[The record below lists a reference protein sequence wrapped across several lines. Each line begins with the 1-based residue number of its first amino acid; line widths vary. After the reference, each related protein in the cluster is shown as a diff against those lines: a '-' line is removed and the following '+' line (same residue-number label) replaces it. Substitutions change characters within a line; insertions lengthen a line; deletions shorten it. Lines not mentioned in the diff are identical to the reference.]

1 MDDIKRAAVLGSGVM
16 GGAIAAHL
24 ANCGIPSLMLDIVPP
39 GLSAEDR
46 QDPAKRNALAAASK
60 AALLKTKPAPLY
72 LPGNA
77 DLIEIGNF
85 EDDFPRIAEAD
96 WVIEVVKEDLAIK
109 KKVLGE
115 AAKHRRPGSVISTN
129 TSGIL
134 VGSMADGMD
143 DDIRRHFLGTHFF
156 NPPRYLKLLEIIPG
170 PDTLPGVV
178 ATLKRFA
185 EDVLGKGIV
194 VAKDTPNFVANRIL
208 TYACQF
214 IMREFPKDGLSVDDV
229 DSLTGPIIGHASS
242 ATFRTCDLVG
252 LDTYVHV
259 IGNVY
264 HGCPG
269 DEQRELFQA
278 EPWLQKLIEEN
289 RLGEKTGAGFYKK
302 TGERDEKGKRVIL
315 SLNVNTLEYEPPSK
329 TRFDCIGAAR
339 AVESLEEKVRI
350 MHTGEDAGSKFVW
363 KLFANT
369 ALYAANRIPEIADD
383 IVSIDHAVKWGFA
396 WNIGIFETWD
406 VLGFDYVCDRM
417 AAEGL
422 EVPAIARALRDAG
435 GASFYRHENG
445 RTRYFDLASK
455 AYKEVERNPNALFLI
470 DLKRD
475 NRTVRE
481 NAACSLVD
489 LGDGILCAEFHT
501 KMNTIDADLLDLL
514 NTGTNLVNEGA
525 FEGMIV
531 ANQGEH
537 FSAGANLFMVLGYAM
552 QNDWDALSN
561 IIAAF
566 QNANMAMRFCRG
578 PVVAAPHHYTFGGG
592 IEISQHTARVVAAA
606 ETYGGLVEAGV
617 GIIPAGG
624 GTKEMLRR
632 ALAYVPDSVPQ
643 GDPFPY
649 VRRAFETIGMAKV
662 STSGHELVPL
672 GYLTQHDCVCINDQH
687 QVKRAKDVC
696 RGLVLAGY
704 APPRPAKLA
713 VLGEPVRAAFRSAV
727 YQMQLAGWASEHD
740 ALIAE
745 YLART
750 LTGGDR
756 LPGQV
761 MSEQDVLDLE
771 REAMLYLCGTEKTR
785 ARMQYMLQTGK
796 PLRN

>member
-1 MDDIKRAAVLGSGVM
+1 MDDIKRVAVLGSGVM

-24 ANCGIPSLMLDIVPP
+24 ANCGVPSVMLDIVPP
-39 GLSAEDR
+39 SLTAEER
-46 QDPAKRNALAAASK
+46 KDPAKRNSFAAASK
-60 AALLKTKPAPLY
+60 AALLKTKPAPVY
-72 LPGNA
+72 LPEYA

-115 AAKHRRPGSVISTN
+115 ASKHRRPGSIISTN

-134 VGSMADGMD
+134 VRSMTEVMDGDM
-143 DDIRRHFLGTHFF
+143 RKHFLGTHFF

-170 PDTLPGVV
+170 PDTLPEVV
-178 ATLKRFA
+178 ETLKRFA
-185 EDVLGKGIV
+185 ENVLGKGIV
-194 VAKDTPNFVANRIL
+194 MARDTPNFVANRIL

-214 IMREFPKDGLSVDDV
+214 IMREFPKHGLTVEDV
-229 DSLTGPIIGHASS
+229 DNLTGPIIGHASS

-264 HGCPG
+264 NGCPD
-269 DEQRELFQA
+269 DEQRELFRP
-278 EPWLQKLIEEN
+278 EPWLEKLIDSN
-289 RLGEKTGAGFYKK
+289 RLGEKTGAGFFKK
-302 TGERDEKGKRVIL
+302 TDERDEKGKRIIL
-315 SLNVNTLEYEPPSK
+315 SLDVATLEYKPQSK
-329 TRFDCIGAAR
+329 TKFDCIGAAR
-339 AVESLEEKVRI
+339 GTEDPEEKVRI
-350 MHTGEDAGSKFVW
+350 MHTGGDEGSKFVW
-363 KLFANT
+363 RLFANM
-369 ALYAANRIPEIADD
+369 AIYAANRIPEVAND
-383 IVSIDHAVKWGFA
+383 IVSIDNAVKWGFA
-396 WNIGIFETWD
+396 WSIGIFETWD
-406 VLGFDYVCDRM
+406 ALGVKYVCDRM

-422 EVPAIARALRDAG
+422 PLPGIAKALLQAG
-435 GASFYRHENG
+435 GESFYKYENG
-445 RTRYFDLASK
+445 KRMFFDLASNG
-455 AYKEVERNPNALFLI
+455 YKEVARNPAAFFLKDLKAGNKTVRKTESCSLI
-470 DLKRD
+470 D
-475 NRTVRE
+475 V
-481 NAACSLVD
+481 
-489 LGDGILCAEFHT
+489 GDGILCAEFHN
-501 KMNTIDADLLDLL
+501 KMNTIDGDLLEML
-514 NTGTNLVNEGA
+514 NAGVSLVNEGV

-552 QNDWDALSN
+552 QNDWASLSN
-561 IIAAF
+561 IISVF
-566 QNANMAMRFCRG
+566 QNTNMAMRFCRG

-592 IEISQHTARVVAAA
+592 IEMSQHAARAVVAA

-632 ALAYVPDSVPQ
+632 ALAYVPETVVQ

-662 STSGHELVPL
+662 STSGPDLIKL
-672 GYLTQHDCVCINDQH
+672 GYLTENEFVCINDHH

-696 RGLVLAGY
+696 RSLVIAGY
-704 APPRPAKLA
+704 IPPKPAKLA
-713 VLGEPVRAAFRSAV
+713 VLGESVRAAFRSVV
-727 YQMQLAGWASEHD
+727 YQMQLSGWATEHD
-740 ALIAE
+740 ALITE
-745 YLART
+745 HLART

-756 LPGQV
+756 LPGQE
-761 MSEQDVLDLE
+761 MTEQDVLDLE
-771 REAMLYLCGTEKTR
+771 RESMLSLCGTEKTR

>member
-1 MDDIKRAAVLGSGVM
+1 MGDIKRAAVLGSGVM

-39 GLSAEDR
+39 GLSADDR
-46 QDPAKRNALAAASK
+46 RDPVKRNAFAAASK
-60 AALLKTKPAPLY
+60 AALLKAKPAPLY
-72 LPGNA
+72 LPENA

-96 WVIEVVKEDLAIK
+96 WVIEVVKEDLAVK
-109 KKVLGE
+109 KKVLVE
-115 AAKHRRPGSVISTN
+115 AAKHRRPGSIISTN

-134 VGSMADGMD
+134 IQSMVDGLDEDM
-143 DDIRRHFLGTHFF
+143 RRHFLGAHFF
-156 NPPRYLKLLEIIPG
+156 NPPRYLPLLELIPG
-170 PDTLPGVV
+170 PDTLPELL
-178 ATLKRFA
+178 ASLQQFA
-185 EDVLGKGIV
+185 ENVLGKGIV

-208 TYACQF
+208 TYVCQY
-214 IMREFPKDGLSVDDV
+214 IMREFSKDGLSVDDV
-229 DSLTGPIIGHASS
+229 DRLTGPIIGHASS

-264 HGCPG
+264 RGCPG
-269 DEQRELFQA
+269 DEQRELFQP
-278 EPWLQKLIEEN
+278 EPWLQQLVDEN

-302 TGERDEKGKRVIL
+302 TDERDEKGKRVIL
-315 SLNVNTLEYEPPSK
+315 SLNVDTLEYEPPRQ
-329 TRFDCIGAAR
+329 TRFDCISAAR
-339 AVESLEEKVRI
+339 ATDDLEERVRI

-369 ALYAANRIPEIADD
+369 AIYAANRIPEIADD
-383 IVSIDHAVKWGFA
+383 IVSIDRAVKWGFA

-406 VLGFDYVCDRM
+406 ALGFEYVCERM
-417 AAEGL
+417 AADGFA
-422 EVPAIARALRDAG
+422 VPALAQALRDAG
-435 GASFYRHENG
+435 GASFYRYENG
-445 RTRYFDLASK
+445 RKLYFDLASK
-455 AYKEVERNPNALFLI
+455 GYKDVERNPNALFLL
-470 DLKRD
+470 DLKRG
-475 NRTVRE
+475 NRTVQE
-481 NAACSLVD
+481 NEACSLID

-501 KMNTIDADLLDLL
+501 KMNTIDADLLELL
-514 NTGTNLVNEGA
+514 NAGTARVNEGA
-525 FEGMIV
+525 FDGMVV

-537 FSAGANLFMVLGYAM
+537 FSAGANLFLVLGYAM
-552 QNDWDALSN
+552 QNDWDALDQLIS
-561 IIAAF
+561 AF
-566 QNANMAMRFCRG
+566 QDTNMALRFCRG

-592 IEISQHTARVVAAA
+592 IELSQHAARVVAAA

-632 ALAYVPDSVPQ
+632 ALAYVPDSIPQ

-649 VRRAFETIGMAKV
+649 LRRAFETIGMAKV
-662 STSGHELVPL
+662 STSGPELIPL
-672 GYLTQHDCVCINDQH
+672 GYLTEHDFVCVNGQH

-696 RGLVLAGY
+696 RSLVLAGY
-704 APPRPAKLA
+704 TPPRPAKLT

-740 ALIAE
+740 ALITE

-761 MSEQDVLDLE
+761 MSEQDALDLE

-785 ARMQYMLQTGK
+785 ARMQHMLKTGK

>member
-1 MDDIKRAAVLGSGVM
+1 MYDIKRAAVLGSGVM

-39 GLSAEDR
+39 NLSAAEKK
-46 QDPAKRNALAAASK
+46 DPAKRNSFAAASK

-72 LPGNA
+72 LPEYA

-96 WVIEVVKEDLAIK
+96 WIIEVVKEDLNIK
-109 KKVLGE
+109 RKVFEG
-115 AAKHRRPGSVISTN
+115 AARHRRPGSIISTN

-134 VGSMADGMD
+134 VSSMTGVMD
-143 DDIRRHFLGTHFF
+143 DDMRKHFLGTHFF

-170 PDTLPGVV
+170 PDTLPEVV
-178 ATLKRFA
+178 ASLTRFA
-185 EDVLGKGIV
+185 ENVLGKGIV

-214 IMREFPKDGLSVDDV
+214 IMHEFPKVGLSVEDV

-259 IGNVY
+259 IANVY
-264 HGCPG
+264 NGCPD
-269 DEQRELFQA
+269 DEQRELFKP
-278 EPWLQKLIEEN
+278 EPWLQKLIDEN
-289 RLGEKTGAGFYKK
+289 RLGEKTGAGFFKK
-302 TGERDEKGKRVIL
+302 TNDYDEKGKRIIL
-315 SLNVNTLEYEPPSK
+315 SLDVNTLEYTPQSK
-329 TRFDCIGAAR
+329 SRFDCIGSAR
-339 AVESLEEKVRI
+339 KTDDLAEKVRI
-350 MHTGEDAGSKFVW
+350 MHTGADPGSKFVW
-363 KLFANT
+363 SLFANT
-369 ALYAANRIPEIADD
+369 AIYAANRIPEIADD
-383 IVSIDHAVKWGFA
+383 IVNIDNAVKWGFA
-396 WNIGIFETWD
+396 WSIGLFETWD
-406 VLGFDYVCDRM
+406 VLGVKYVCDRM
-417 AAEGL
+417 EAEGL
-422 EVPAIARALRDAG
+422 RVPAIAKALLEAG
-435 GASFYRHENG
+435 GDSFYKYEKG
-445 RTRYFDLASK
+445 QKLYFDLASK
-455 AYKEVERNPNALFLI
+455 RYREIVQNPNAVFLV
-470 DLKRD
+470 DLKAGKKA
-475 NRTVRE
+475 VQE
-481 NAACSLVD
+481 NPGCSLVD

-501 KMNTIDADLLDLL
+501 KMNTIDADLLGMLDA
-514 NTGTNLVNEGA
+514 GIKLVNDGEFDGLV
-525 FEGMIV
+525 V

-552 QNDWDALSN
+552 QGDWDSLSN
-561 IIAAF
+561 IISVF
-566 QNANMAMRFCRG
+566 QNTNMAMRFCLG

-592 IEISQHTARVVAAA
+592 IEMSQHTARAVVAA
-606 ETYGGLVEAGV
+606 ETYGGLVEVGV

-632 ALAYVPDSVPQ
+632 ALAYVPDSVVQ

-649 VRRAFETIGMAKV
+649 VRRAFENIGMAKV
-662 STSGHELVPL
+662 STSGPELIKL
-672 GYLTQHDCVCINDQH
+672 GYLTENEVVCINDHH

-696 RGLVLAGY
+696 RSLVIAGY
-704 APPRPAKLA
+704 TPPKPAKLVA
-713 VLGEPVRAAFRSAV
+713 LGESVRAAFRSAV

-740 ALIAE
+740 ALIADH
-745 YLART
+745 LAKT

-756 LPGQV
+756 LPGQL

-771 REAMLYLCGTEKTR
+771 RESMLSLCGTDKTR
-785 ARMQYMLQTGK
+785 ERMQYMLQTGK